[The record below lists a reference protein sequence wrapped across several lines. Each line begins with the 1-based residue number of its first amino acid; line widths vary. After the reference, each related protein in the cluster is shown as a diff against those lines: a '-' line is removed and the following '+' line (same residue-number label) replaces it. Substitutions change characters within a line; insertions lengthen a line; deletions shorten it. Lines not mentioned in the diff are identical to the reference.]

1 MEIVKTAGS
10 NLAKFGSAA
19 GGLVLGSLVM
29 KRIPAFGPPIVQKL
43 LPGVIGMVLA
53 YLLNAKIN
61 NAYVK
66 NAALGLGLAGF
77 VDVVKKFTDGSTN
90 SLLSTVNSSLPAL
103 SGLGYVQNYGEYPP
117 SYFARTL
124 NGADQEALSLQ
135 GADQEA
141 ASLQGNMMWM

>member
-19 GGLVLGSLVM
+19 GGLVLGSMVM
-29 KRIPAFGPPIVQKL
+29 KRIPTFGPPIVQKL

-53 YLLNAKIN
+53 YLLNAKVN

-77 VDVVKKFTDGSTN
+77 VDVVKKFTDGQTGA
-90 SLLSTVNSSLPAL
+90 LATVNAALPAL
-103 SGLGYVQNYGEYPP
+103 SGLGYVQNYGQYPP
-117 SYFARTL
+117 EYFARKL
-124 NGADQEALSLQ
+124 NGSDREAFSLQ
-135 GADQEA
+135 GPDSEA
-141 ASLQGNMMWM
+141 FGLQGNLMWM